1 MKTNIIL
8 IGWDEN
14 ITKMVAKRLAISLE
28 LYYAD
33 VEDLIEY
40 YLTNSEE
47 DIENTCG
54 KEYLDGLKSNIMD
67 EISNYENSIIYLP
80 LHIFVNSENY
90 EKLKTHGVVV
100 FMDIKDKLVGKV
112 YEKNVSMSEAEKR
125 VETLNL
131 ANRIAV
137 CRQVSDIDVFVNL
150 RKEDKAYKCIKKAI
164 KKYYVKL
171 MKRKK

>member
-1 MKTNIIL
+1 
-8 IGWDEN
+8 
-14 ITKMVAKRLAISLE
+14 
-28 LYYAD
+28 
-33 VEDLIEY
+33 
-40 YLTNSEE
+40 
-47 DIENTCG
+47 
-54 KEYLDGLKSNIMD
+54 MD

-150 RKEDKAYKCIKKAI
+150 RKEDKAYKCINKAI

>member
-14 ITKMVAKRLAISLE
+14 ITKMVAKRLALSLE

-47 DIENTCG
+47 EIERTCG
-54 KEYLDGLKSNIMD
+54 KEYLDELKSNIMN

-80 LHIFVNSENY
+80 LHIYVNQNNY

-100 FMDIKDKLVGKV
+100 FMDIKDKLVSSV
-112 YEKNVSMSEAEKR
+112 YKDNVSMSDAEKR
-125 VETLNL
+125 IEGLTL

-137 CRQVSDIDVFVNL
+137 CRDTCDVDVIVNK
-150 RKEDKAYKCIKKAI
+150 RKEDTAYKRIKKGI
-164 KKYYVKL
+164 KKYYARL
-171 MKRKK
+171 LKRK